1 MHIAVFC
8 GSSSPKKQTY
18 IETMKKIMLLC
29 AVLFTLAASAEA
41 QGDTFYVHSVY
52 HNGVVL
58 YEEDWRENAEEWP
71 AKYVVEDSS
80 TFRFA
85 QFEYKKIRLK
95 GEPQEWIISDGCDDV
110 GYDYVYEVEY
120 NGKMSELEISKYRN
134 EARNCCRSYGVD
146 GYKFLVC
153 PYPPDEKPLYD
164 DNEIFTIVEDDPEF
178 PGGMEAL
185 YKYLE
190 ENTKYPDGARCE
202 NGRVYVQFV
211 VERDGS
217 ITNAHVLKDLC
228 GGCEEEALRVV
239 NSMPKWVPGFQRGKP
254 VRVRFNLLVIFSK
267 K

>member
-1 MHIAVFC
+1 MNIAVFC

-95 GEPQEWIISDGCDDV
+95 GEPQEWIISHGCDDV

-120 NGKMSELEISKYRN
+120 NGKKSELEISKYRN
-134 EARNCCRSYGVD
+134 EDRNCCRSYGVD

-153 PYPPDEKPLYD
+153 PYPPDEKMTRSFLVAWKHYT
-164 DNEIFTIVEDDPEF
+164 NILKKILNILTV
-178 PGGMEAL
+178 
-185 YKYLE
+185 
-190 ENTKYPDGARCE
+190 PDARM
-202 NGRVYVQFV
+202 
-211 VERDGS
+211 
-217 ITNAHVLKDLC
+217 
-228 GGCEEEALRVV
+228 GGCMCSSLLKEMDL
-239 NSMPKWVPGFQRGKP
+239 SQMPMC
-254 VRVRFNLLVIFSK
+254 
-267 K
+267 